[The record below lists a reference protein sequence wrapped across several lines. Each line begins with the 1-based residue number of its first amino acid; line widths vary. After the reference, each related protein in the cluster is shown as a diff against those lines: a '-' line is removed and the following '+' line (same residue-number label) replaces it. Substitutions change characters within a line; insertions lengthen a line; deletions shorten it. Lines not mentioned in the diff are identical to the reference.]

1 MMLSLERNYFTQ
13 KLKAGLIA
21 LDLSCTE
28 LQIKQMIDYL
38 YLLIKWNKTYNLT
51 AIRDP
56 EQMIV
61 HHFLDSLSMAFAVS
75 EVHSILD
82 VGTGGGFPGMVLAIL
97 YPDKEVTLVDTIQ
110 KKTTFLMQVKLE
122 LGLKNVIIHTSKVEA
137 LDPVVQYEVI
147 VSRAFSELVNFVMW
161 SCHLLQKGGFF
172 LAMKG
177 IYSEEELLKIPLGW
191 KIKEI
196 YPLIVPDL
204 NAERHL
210 VLIEAQQI
218 Y

>member
-1 MMLSLERNYFTQ
+1 MLNLERNHLTQ
-13 KLKAGLIA
+13 KLKAGLVA

-28 LQIKQMIDYL
+28 LQVQKMMDYL

-61 HHFLDSLSMAFAVS
+61 HHFLDSLSMAFAVGQA
-75 EVHSILD
+75 HTILD

-110 KKTTFLMQVKLE
+110 KKTAFLTQVKLE

-137 LDPVVQYEVI
+137 LDPAIQYEVI
-147 VSRAFSELVNFVMW
+147 VSRAFSELVNFVTW
-161 SCHLLQKGGFF
+161 SCHLLKKGGVF

-177 IYSEEELLKIPLGW
+177 VYSEEELLKLPMGS

-210 VLIEAQQI
+210 VLIESQRN